1 MQSVDLISGG
11 FFLSMLTHHC
21 KMFEGTRF
29 WEEVNYVS
37 FRLKSFWKL
46 IIKSLWRWRVR
57 GLKEII
63 ACSPSIIPFQ
73 GKWNSLLSLILEKNV
88 VLYAHT
94 KIIERASFV
103 YWNIKYKIPSVYAQ
117 TYGAKYFIED
127 FKWANSHLFPT
138 HPKLF
143 ITAWH
148 IHVAGKWQVLIKQSF
163 QRLFSPLSGRN
174 SKLI

>member
-63 ACSPSIIPFQ
+63 ACLPSIIPFQ
-73 GKWNSLLSLILEKNV
+73 GKWNSLLSVMQENMLFSMLIQRWSNV
-88 VLYAHT
+88 PT
-94 KIIERASFV
+94 PCIETL
-103 YWNIKYKIPSVYAQ
+103 NIKFRAFTPKHMVENILLRTSSEPTLIFYQRTLNYSSQ
-117 TYGAKYFIED
+117 LGTYM
-127 FKWANSHLFPT
+127 
-138 HPKLF
+138 
-143 ITAWH
+143 
-148 IHVAGKWQVLIKQSF
+148 
-163 QRLFSPLSGRN
+163 
-174 SKLI
+174 